1 VRAIVFAGPSIS
13 RQEVE
18 ALPGVEWRPPVSQG
32 DVYRGAQTAPDAIAI
47 IDGYFEGAPSVWH
60 KEILWAMSRGIHLF
74 GASSMGALRAVE
86 LHQFGMRGVGE
97 IFDHFRDGIL
107 EDDDEVAVLHGPAE
121 LNYPSASLA
130 MVNAR
135 KSITA
140 AMEASV
146 IGQTVAESLVALAK
160 SIFYQRR
167 QWTKVFALARE
178 SGIDANALAAFEAWL
193 ENNEQDLKLQD
204 ARTMLTQLGEFMQ
217 STREPF
223 HCDYSFA
230 WTVMWDSVV
239 MGDTGKPPIEV
250 GAVQVD
256 TESLVVNEL
265 RLKPQQYRQ
274 VLLRARLKQIALR
287 EDGGARTDVDETQTR
302 RQLQKLR
309 ESHELFTHAQLEDWI
324 EQNDWNPG
332 RLQQALE
339 IEQQYKAVVDK
350 LGDIDDRML
359 LDELRLDDNYAAL
372 KELAEARIRIDLSS
386 FAGADIKP
394 PQLLT
399 WYFESHLGASIP
411 ADLDEYLSATG
422 FRDRE
427 EFYKLLENHYL
438 TTLAIEAEKQ

>member
-13 RQEVE
+13 RKEVE

-32 DVYRGAQTAPDAIAI
+32 DVYRGAQTAPDVIAI

-74 GASSMGALRAVE
+74 GASSMGALRAAE

-97 IFDHFRDGIL
+97 IFDYFRDGIL

-121 LNYPSASLA
+121 LGYPSASLA

-140 AMEASV
+140 AMETSV
-146 IGQTVAESLVALAK
+146 ISQTVAETLVALAK

-167 QWTKVFALARE
+167 QWPTVLALARE
-178 SGIDANALAAFEAWL
+178 SGIDANALTAFESWL
-193 ENNEQDLKLQD
+193 KNNEQDLKLRD
-204 ARTMLTQLGEFMQ
+204 ARAMLVQLGEFMR
-217 STREPF
+217 STKGPF
-223 HCDYSFA
+223 HCDYTFA

-239 MGDTGKPPIEV
+239 RGETGKPSTEV
-250 GAVQVD
+250 GTAPVD
-256 TESLVVNEL
+256 IESLVVDEL
-265 RLKPQQYRQ
+265 RLRPQ
-274 VLLRARLKQIALR
+274 VLLRARLKQIALH
-287 EDGGARTDVDETQTR
+287 EAGGARSDVDETQTR

-324 EQNDWNPG
+324 EHNDWSPG

-339 IEQQYKAVVDK
+339 LEQQCKTVVDK
-350 LGDIDDRML
+350 LGDIDDQTL
-359 LDELRLDDNYAAL
+359 LDELRLDDSYAAL
-372 KELAEARIRIDLSS
+372 KEFAEARNRVDLSS

-411 ADLDEYLSATG
+411 ADLDEYLSTTG
-422 FRDRE
+422 FRHRE

-438 TTLAIEAEKQ
+438 TTLAIEGEKR

>member
-1 VRAIVFAGPSIS
+1 VRAIVYAGPSIS

-18 ALPGVEWRPPVSQG
+18 ALPGAEWRPPVSQG
-32 DVYRGAQTAPDAIAI
+32 DVYRGGQTAPDVIVI
-47 IDGYFEGAPSVWH
+47 IDGYFEGAPAVWH

-74 GASSMGALRAVE
+74 GASSMGALRAAE
-86 LHQFGMRGVGE
+86 LHLFGMRGVGE
-97 IFDHFRDGIL
+97 IFGYFRDGIL

-121 LNYPSASLA
+121 LGYPSASLA

-146 IGQTVAESLVALAK
+146 ISQTVAETLITLAK
-160 SIFYQRR
+160 SIFYQHR
-167 QWTKVFALARE
+167 QWPKVFTLAQE
-178 SGIDANALAAFEAWL
+178 SGIDANALAAFESWL
-193 ENNEQDLKLQD
+193 KSNEKDLKLQD

-217 STREPF
+217 SAREPF
-223 HCDYSFA
+223 HCDYTFA

-239 MGDTGKPPIEV
+239 MGETGKPPTEV
-250 GAVQVD
+250 GTAQD
-256 TESLVVNEL
+256 DIESLVFDEL
-265 RLKPQQYRQ
+265 RLDPQQFRQ
-274 VLLRARLKQIALR
+274 ILLRARLKQITLR
-287 EDGGARTDVDETQTR
+287 EAGGARIDVDETQTR

-309 ESHELFTHAQLEDWI
+309 ESHELFTRAQLNDWI

-339 IEQQYKAVVDK
+339 IEQQCKSVVDK

-359 LDELRLDDNYAAL
+359 LDELRLDDSYTAL
-372 KELAEARIRIDLSS
+372 KELAEARNRVDLSS
-386 FAGADIKP
+386 FVGADIKP

-399 WYFESHLGASIP
+399 WYFETHLGASIP
-411 ADLDEYLSATG
+411 ADLDEYLSVTG

-438 TTLAIEAEKQ
+438 TTLAIEG